1 MFVCSFFFIF
11 ESQAQWSEEEVEK
24 KGYISDDIMNIIIS
38 HLPDGWN
45 FADEDGYFIFQ
56 RKDSIW
62 ELAESA
68 SKVTGEKK
76 ADKNKRIQAE
86 GKKTIAKIILKY
98 EKKWDFIKIQEATI
112 SNQKIDNEIVNLAQ
126 KHKISGLKDL
136 KLSSKEG
143 IVYTPKTENDKKRIA
158 EYYAEKKQ
166 LEEKIIRLPEM
177 SSQKYSLFIISKSG
191 GNDESHIIFPE
202 EASLEMYTIL
212 SLCREVCGK

>member
-24 KGYISDDIMNIIIS
+24 KGYISDDIINIIIN
-38 HLPDGWN
+38 HLPDGWD
-45 FADEDGYFIFQ
+45 FVDENGFFIFQ

-68 SKVTGEKK
+68 SKITGEKK
-76 ADKNKRIQAE
+76 PEKNKRIQAE

-98 EKKWDFIKIQEATI
+98 EQKWDFLKIQEASI
-112 SNQKIDNEIVNLAQ
+112 SNQKINNEILNLPE
-126 KHKISGLKDL
+126 KHKITGLKDL

-143 IVYTPKTENDKKRIA
+143 IVYTPKTENDKKKIA
-158 EYYAEKKQ
+158 EYYKEKKL
-166 LEEKIIRLPEM
+166 LEEKIIRLPDM
-177 SSQKYSLFIISKSG
+177 SSQKYSLFIISKAG
-191 GNDESHIIFPE
+191 GNDESHIVFPE
-202 EASLEMYTIL
+202 EASLEVYTIL